1 MSAPWTMDQV
11 THALGSQLLGERP
24 QGSAPF
30 RGVATD
36 TRHITPGSLFVALVG
51 DRFDAHDFLAD
62 AVRQGAA
69 GVVVSHPDRAAGLGV
84 PVFAVADT
92 LAALGALGRERRRAW
107 GGRVVGVVGTN
118 GKTSTKELLRAA
130 IGSRFRVHATEGN
143 FNNLV
148 GVPLTLLAIP
158 DDAEIAVVEM
168 GTNHPGEIPRL
179 RAIVEPDLTVV
190 TSIAE
195 EHLEGLGDLEGV
207 LREELAGCE
216 GVPVCVVPA
225 SQPDVVHA
233 AQSRARRTVAAGLV
247 EGDLHPS
254 TWSIAPDGLGCL
266 VVDGVEVR
274 PPVRGVHNLRNATLA
289 LAVARELAIPIAD
302 AARGIAAMR
311 IPPMRVNYDTL
322 GGITL
327 INDAYNANP
336 GSTRAALELLE
347 AAGEGDAR
355 PRVAVL
361 GSMLEMGDHAERLH
375 REIAE
380 AALAGKIDLVLGV
393 GMMGPAV
400 EQAARGSRRGQAAA
414 DAEAAWPLLEA
425 ALRPDAVVLLKGS
438 RGVRLERL
446 VPRLAEWARVH
457 AGYAGPAPEPQSH

>member
-1 MSAPWTMDQV
+1 MSAFWTSDRV
-11 THALGSQLLGERP
+11 THALGSQLTGERP
-24 QGSAPF
+24 QGSTTF
-30 RGVATD
+30 SGISTD
-36 TRHITPGSLFVALVG
+36 TRQIPPGALFVALAG
-51 DRFDAHDFLAD
+51 ERFDAHDFLAD
-62 AVRQGAA
+62 AVKQGAA
-69 GVVVSHPDRAAGLGV
+69 GLVVSRADRAANLGV
-84 PVFAVADT
+84 PVFTVADT
-92 LAALGALGRERRRAW
+92 LVALGALGRERRRAW
-107 GGRVVGVVGTN
+107 GGRVVAVVGTN

-130 IGSRFRVHATEGN
+130 IGARFRVHATEGN

-158 DDAEIAVVEM
+158 DDAEVAVIEM

-233 AQSRARRTVAAGLV
+233 AQSRARRTVAAGLDQ
-247 EGDLHPS
+247 GDLHPA

-289 LAVARELAIPIAD
+289 LAVARELSIPIAD

-311 IPPMRVNYDTL
+311 IPPMRVNYESL
-322 GGITL
+322 GGLTL

-347 AAGEGDAR
+347 AAGEGR
-355 PRVAVL
+355 PRIAVL
-361 GSMLEMGDHAERLH
+361 GSMLEMGDHADRLH
-375 REIAE
+375 REVAE
-380 AALAGKIDLVLGV
+380 GALAGAFDLVLGV

-400 EQAARGSRRGQAAA
+400 EAAAQGSMRGSAAPDA
-414 DAEAAWPLLEA
+414 DAAWPLLEA

-446 VPRLAEWARVH
+446 VPRLAEWARAH
-457 AGYAGPAPEPQSH
+457 AGYEGAAPEPQSH

>member
-1 MSAPWTMDQV
+1 MTASWTADRV
-11 THALGSQLLGERP
+11 THALGSQLVGDRP
-24 QGSAPF
+24 QGGGAF
-30 RGVATD
+30 TGVSTD
-36 TRHITPGSLFVALVG
+36 TRHIPPGALFVALAG
-51 DRFDAHDFLAD
+51 ERFDAHDFLAD
-62 AVRQGAA
+62 AVTQGAA
-69 GVVVSHPDRAAGLGV
+69 GLVVSKPDRAANLGV
-84 PVFAVADT
+84 PVFTVADT
-92 LAALGALGRERRRAW
+92 LVALGALGRERRRAW
-107 GGRVVGVVGTN
+107 GGRVVAVVGTN

-158 DDAEIAVVEM
+158 DEAEVAVIEM

-233 AQSRARRTVAAGLV
+233 AQSRARRTVAAGLDQ
-247 EGDLHPS
+247 GDLHPTS
-254 TWSIAPDGLGCL
+254 WSIAPDGLGCL
-266 VVDGVEVR
+266 VVEGVEVR

-289 LAVARELAIPIAD
+289 LAVARELSIPVAD

-311 IPPMRVNYDTL
+311 IPPMRVNYEAF
-322 GGITL
+322 GGLTL

-347 AAGEGDAR
+347 AAGEGR
-355 PRVAVL
+355 PRLAVL

-375 REIAE
+375 REVAE
-380 AALAGKIDLVLGV
+380 EAVAGPFDLVLGV

-400 EQAARGSRRGQAAA
+400 EAAA
-414 DAEAAWPLLEA
+414 QGSPRGRSVPDADAAWPLLEA

-446 VPRLAEWARVH
+446 VPHLADWARAH
-457 AGYAGPAPEPQSH
+457 AGYRGAAPEPQSH